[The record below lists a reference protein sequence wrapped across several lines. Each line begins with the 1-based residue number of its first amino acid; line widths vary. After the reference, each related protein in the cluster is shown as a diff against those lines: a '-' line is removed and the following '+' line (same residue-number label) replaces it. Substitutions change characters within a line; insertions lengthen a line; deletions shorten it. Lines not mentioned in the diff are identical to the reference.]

1 MSTVNP
7 VPARPL
13 NLSSINVGDIATIKN
28 ASEREKI
35 GSLASRI
42 WDKISD
48 FFCGTDREQAKKYL
62 FDLYSPATPDT
73 QKIQCFF
80 ALQGLAG
87 GGVQDRFQHSVENGK
102 ETYALL
108 LDGDDKGEG
117 LLLTRTAV
125 GVDQQRIARVLA
137 SDRQDE
143 DLQTQLKK
151 DITRGDYLIGG
162 QPLVQD
168 NGLESKQSA
177 QMRLAQ
183 FEQKLTALQC
193 TPEESMT
200 LRALANQAT
209 FAVVMQ
215 STVPPDPA
223 HAASWIAPLCPSSAG
238 QSTEY
243 HISREDGV
251 LRLRARCAQDIATE
265 PAAELLETKKE
276 AIRETDHLF
285 QALEITLDI
294 AIDAQ
299 GQSSIQRLDYFVNK
313 GSDSR

>member
-1 MSTVNP
+1 MSTVSP
-7 VPARPL
+7 VAARPL
-13 NLSSINVGDIATIKN
+13 NLSSISVGDIATVKN

-35 GSLASRI
+35 GNLASRI

-73 QKIQCFF
+73 QKIKAFF
-80 ALQGLAG
+80 TLQSLAG
-87 GGVQDRFQHSVENGK
+87 GGYQDRFLHSMAQGK

-117 LLLTRTAV
+117 LLLTRQAI

-137 SDRQDE
+137 SDRQGE
-143 DLQTQLKK
+143 DLEKQLKK

-162 QPLVQD
+162 QPLMHDQ
-168 NGLESKQSA
+168 GLEGKPGV
-177 QMRLAQ
+177 QMRLDQ
-183 FEQKLTALQC
+183 LEQELTALQC
-193 TPEESMT
+193 TPEEKKA

-209 FAVVMQ
+209 FAIVMQ

-223 HAASWIAPLCPSSAG
+223 HESGWIAPLCPSSAG
-238 QSTEY
+238 QSTEF
-243 HISREDGV
+243 HVSRDDGV

-265 PAAELLETKKE
+265 PDAQLLETKKE
-276 AIRETDHLF
+276 AIRETPHLY
-285 QALEITLDI
+285 QALEITLDL
-294 AIDAQ
+294 AIDAL
-299 GQSSIQRLDYFVNK
+299 GQASIQRLDYFVNK
-313 GSDSR
+313 GSDSA